1 MMLQLLLLAALAL
14 CGHCSEQALH
24 GVERV
29 VGGTEASSH
38 SWPSQISLQYY
49 SSGSWH
55 HTCGGSL
62 IHTNWVVTA
71 AHCVD
76 GDLTLRVVAGVHNLN
91 VEDGHEQVFSVSK
104 IVVHPSWTGSA
115 ATGYDIALI
124 RLSSSALLNDYVQ
137 LAVLPQEGTILDN
150 NYPCYITGWG
160 LTRTNGQLSSVLLQ
174 AYLPV
179 VSYKVCSRSSYWGS
193 TVKTT
198 MVCAGGDGVRSGC
211 QGDSGGPLNCAVNGQ
226 YQVHGVTSFV
236 SSLGCNVQRK
246 PTVFTR
252 ISAYISWISSVTGQ

>member
-1 MMLQLLLLAALAL
+1 
-14 CGHCSEQALH
+14 
-24 GVERV
+24 
-29 VGGTEASSH
+29 
-38 SWPSQISLQYY
+38 
-49 SSGSWH
+49 WH
-55 HTCGGSL
+55 PTCGGSL
-62 IHTNWVVTA
+62 IQRNWVMTA

-76 GDLTLRVVAGVHNLN
+76 RNLNFRVVAGDHNLN
-91 VEDGHEQVFSVSK
+91 SNEGSEQVFSVSK
-104 IVVHPSWTGSA
+104 IVRRWEWGGSLQRHLPPLLSS
-115 ATGYDIALI
+115 YDIALI
-124 RLSSSALLNDYVQ
+124 RLATYASLNSYVQ
-137 LAVLPQEGTILDN
+137 LAVLPQEGSILAN

-179 VSYKVCSRSSYWGS
+179 VDYQICSSSSYWGS

-211 QGDSGGPLNCAVNGQ
+211 QGDSGGPLHCAVNGQ

-252 ISAYISWISSVTGQ
+252 VSAYISWIQSVRRQR